1 MSIRGHVGRFA
12 VVPPELDGANITQDT
27 ARLAIQGVSSVFVRE
42 CLRTEAFQ
50 RWMAKHTKGV
60 AVRGIN
66 LGDVKQ
72 MPIILPS
79 QGDQD
84 RFARLAIS
92 VDKLKSAHG
101 ASLAKLDALFASLQ
115 HRAFRGEL

>member
-1 MSIRGHVGRFA
+1 
-12 VVPPELDGANITQDT
+12 
-27 ARLAIQGVSSVFVRE
+27 
-42 CLRTEAFQ
+42 
-50 RWMAKHTKGV
+50 MAKHTKGV